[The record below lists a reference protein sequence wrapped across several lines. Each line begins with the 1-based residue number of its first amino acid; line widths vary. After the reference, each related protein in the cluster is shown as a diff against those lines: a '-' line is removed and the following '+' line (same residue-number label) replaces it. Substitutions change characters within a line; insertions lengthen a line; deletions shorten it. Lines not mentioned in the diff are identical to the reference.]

1 MPVKTTAEAIFGA
14 IVVFHLAGL
23 CQAEVLMVTLRWAHR
38 GTELLC
44 FHLLTAVFNARY
56 KYDPR
61 RIHDVVL

>member
-44 FHLLTAVFNARY
+44 FHLLTAACFQCQVQIRSQV
-56 KYDPR
+56 DT
-61 RIHDVVL
+61 